1 MNKLKKVIFYIENLF
16 KYVTRGGVTYYNVTS
31 LAPSCRFEGKTILIT
46 GGSSGFGK
54 KMAADYLSE
63 GANVIITGR
72 DEIKLNRV
80 KSELNNQKLKVMVWD
95 IGDLTIL
102 EDKLEEAIKYLGK
115 IDIFI
120 NNAGVYSK
128 THGLESE
135 IDDWNSIV
143 SINLT
148 SVFFMMKA
156 EANYLLKEYKLL
168 GGGKIINITS
178 VGAFKPRFDSYYM
191 SKNAIAFIS
200 EGLAITLAP
209 YNICINCVA
218 PGEAL
223 TSSSMCKDYGKV
235 GNNNYYEHQ
244 PNHRYTRVDDVSSMC
259 MYLSS
264 EDANNVTGLH
274 IPVDGGWSINR

>member
-1 MNKLKKVIFYIENLF
+1 M
-16 KYVTRGGVTYYNVTS
+16 TYYNVTS
-31 LAPSCRFEGKTILIT
+31 LAPSNRFEGKTIFIT

-72 DEIKLNRV
+72 DKEKLNKV
-80 KSELNNQKLKVMVWD
+80 EIELNNQKLKTMVWD
-95 IGDLTIL
+95 ASNLDIL
-102 EDKLEEAIKYLGK
+102 VDKLTEAINLFGK
-115 IDIFI
+115 IDVFI
-120 NNAGVYSK
+120 NNAGVYSN

-135 IDDWNSIV
+135 LDDWNRV
-143 SINLT
+143 LSINLT

-156 EANYLLKEYKLL
+156 EVNYLLKEYNSL

-178 VGAFKPRFDSYYM
+178 VGAFKPKFDSYYM
-191 SKNAIAFIS
+191 AKNAIAFVS
-200 EGLAITLAP
+200 EGLARMVAP

-223 TSSSMCKDYGKV
+223 TSSDMCKDYGKV
-235 GNNNYYEHQ
+235 GDNFYYEHQ
-244 PNHRYTRVDDVSSMC
+244 PNHRYTRVDDISSMC

-264 EDANNVTGLH
+264 EEANNITGLH